1 MDGLCLFPLMTAIGP
16 RDIKTADKTT
26 KPHKPN
32 LTSSYYFFL
41 FVLFYIFSLFFRSAH
56 RYARVCLA
64 YWYMCPWITKW
75 PKFHCTGCFHMTSRR
90 PCWCPKP
97 ILWEMNSFLMQ
108 MIPFVPKNL
117 RMNKWG
123 TWYIIN
129 LQMRPK
135 LGEECHW
142 CSSLQIRV

>member
-64 YWYMCPWITKW
+64 YWYMCP
-75 PKFHCTGCFHMTSRR
+75 
-90 PCWCPKP
+90 
-97 ILWEMNSFLMQ
+97 
-108 MIPFVPKNL
+108 
-117 RMNKWG
+117 
-123 TWYIIN
+123 
-129 LQMRPK
+129 
-135 LGEECHW
+135 
-142 CSSLQIRV
+142 